1 MAKMTA
7 RDIIIPCTTNV
18 TLSIK
23 IRPAAGRF
31 ELKKNMV
38 QPLDINGQ
46 FTSLPHEDSEVH
58 IQNFLKISDT
68 CTPTRVS
75 PDYVTLILLTF
86 SLSWESRRWLKL
98 EPTNYITSWDDL
110 A

>member
-38 QPLDINGQ
+38 QPLDING
-46 FTSLPHEDSEVH
+46 
-58 IQNFLKISDT
+58 
-68 CTPTRVS
+68 
-75 PDYVTLILLTF
+75 
-86 SLSWESRRWLKL
+86 
-98 EPTNYITSWDDL
+98 
-110 A
+110 